1 MEITSLR
8 ELAPCQE
15 QIRLHKNHQVLPCQA
30 GELWGKNGL
39 PGPSCV
45 KEIFNCASVGF
56 LKFMD
61 KWQFHLPL
69 GKKNIEGQ

>member
-1 MEITSLR
+1 MEITSLQ

-39 PGPSCV
+39 PGPSCEI
-45 KEIFNCASVGF
+45 EIFNCASVGVS
-56 LKFMD
+56 
-61 KWQFHLPL
+61 
-69 GKKNIEGQ
+69 